1 MEKAIWTIYWNEY
14 SSDTYLYG
22 SSVDYIA
29 KNNVHFKNELMP
41 PGTVIKQW
49 YSLTNYQAQR
59 IEPSLPII
67 DGESRYRIRINV
79 DSPGDKGCLVR
90 LVFLDRYEREVGDF
104 SIRDKVAEF
113 SCPIRTYSYRMQLIN
128 AGMKEFTYH
137 SITIEELTDEDD
149 EGDED

>member
-22 SSVDYIA
+22 SEVEFIA

-67 DGESRYRIRINV
+67 DGESRYRIKINV
-79 DSPGDKGCLVR
+79 ETPDDKGVLVR

-128 AGMKEFTYH
+128 AGMEEFTYH
-137 SITIEELTDEDD
+137 SITIEEITDEDD
-149 EGDED
+149 ETD

>member
-1 MEKAIWTIYWNEY
+1 MEKAIWSIYWNED

-22 SSVDYIA
+22 SEVEFIA

-67 DGESRYRIRINV
+67 DGESRYRIKINV
-79 DSPGDKGCLVR
+79 ETPDDKGVLVR

-104 SIRDKVAEF
+104 AIRDKVAEF

-128 AGMKEFTYH
+128 AGMQEFTYH
-137 SITIEELTDEDD
+137 SITIEEITDEDD
-149 EGDED
+149 ETD

>member
-29 KNNVHFKNELMP
+29 RNNVHFKNELMP

-59 IEPSLPII
+59 IEPALPII
-67 DGESRYRIRINV
+67 DGESRYKITVNV
-79 DSPGDKGCLVR
+79 DTEDGEGCLIR
-90 LVFLDRYEREVGDF
+90 LVFLDRYEREAGDF
-104 SIRDKVAEF
+104 TLRGKEAEF
-113 SCPIRTYSYRMQLIN
+113 SCPLKTYSYKMQLIN

-137 SITIEELTDEDD
+137 NVIIEEI
-149 EGDED
+149 